1 MSETHSETQMGHDQ
15 IRADR
20 ACAGCGFNLYGQS
33 VTKEAHYG
41 LAIARCPECGTVA
54 ALQQYPAMTHWVN
67 RFRLILG
74 AIYVVMLLAV
84 FVAST
89 IGISAFAFAGS
100 RVASANLGQY
110 LIDDYNTWTAE
121 KEAEQA
127 AQTAPAAL
135 QVTMPQLPG
144 LLTSWSS
151 NLSPEYMAFRL
162 KGALDEF
169 GSQWGNMNREWIII
183 MIPASIVSG
192 AIGVFWSTAL
202 LGASRRRALL
212 VPLASCLIGGAFIIG
227 ANSPDNTN
235 PWTWDYAHQLY
246 IPMMTPVILAIEF
259 IALAF
264 GIYVGRMFARFVVRL
279 ALPPRARVPLGILW
293 ARDGLEMPR
302 P

>member
-1 MSETHSETQMGHDQ
+1 MSETHSDTQMKHDQ

-74 AIYVVMLLAV
+74 AIYIFLLLSV
-84 FVAST
+84 FAGST

-100 RVASANLGQY
+100 RLASENLASF
-110 LIDDYNTWTAE
+110 LMDDLNTWIAA
-121 KEAEQA
+121 KEAAQA
-127 AQTAPAAL
+127 ETQPLNGLPVPANT
-135 QVTMPQLPG
+135 VRRYT
-144 LLTSWSS
+144 S
-151 NLSPEYMAFRL
+151 NLTPEYMAFGL
-162 KGALDEF
+162 HDALERY
-169 GSQWGNMNREWIII
+169 GSYWGTMNREWIVL
-183 MIPASIVSG
+183 MVPACVACAALG
-192 AIGVFWSTAL
+192 MFWSVAL
-202 LGASRRRALL
+202 LGATRRRALL
-212 VPLASCLIGGAFIIG
+212 IPLISCLIGGAFIIG
-227 ANSPDNTN
+227 ANSPDNTY
-235 PWTWDYAHQLY
+235 PWVSDYAHQLY
-246 IPMMTPVILAIEF
+246 IPTMTPLILAIEF

-264 GIYVGRMFARFVVRL
+264 GIFVGRMFSRFVVRL